1 MKFLVEIYVDA
12 DPLTSVDTV
21 DFHLSRMSSALELFA
36 SAYKVHLSGDATG
49 SWANEFTWKEVQ
61 DA

>member
-21 DFHLSRMSSALELFA
+21 DVHLSRMSSALDLFA
-36 SAYKVHLSGDATG
+36 SAYRVNLSGDAHG
-49 SWANEFTWKEVQ
+49 SWANSFNWKEVQ